1 MQAVVYTPYGGQSLV
16 QASLLSPD
24 GAWIRVFDATSR
36 DVDISTSAAS
46 PMPYVMFAVSPCR
59 VTFMTDTIRLVFNTN
74 LTQQWLGVS
83 FRHVAFVQSH

>member
-1 MQAVVYTPYGGQSLV
+1 MLCGVQAVVYTPYGGQTLV

-36 DVDISTSAAS
+36 DVDLSTSAAS
-46 PMPYVMFAVSPCR
+46 IMPYVMFDVNPCR
-59 VTFMTDTIRLVFNTN
+59 VTFLTDTVRLVFNTN

-83 FRHVAFVQSH
+83 NTILE